1 MTPCAGPL
9 AAGHQT
15 SQHMAYLGGRR
26 TGRGRPRAQ
35 LIGWRFA
42 AGALPASERDVEIA
56 KRMFGGEGDITEYIV
71 RLGISVENTT
81 RAQADAIHRG
91 DLDSKAVPEADAAGG
106 GLQAKGEE
114 R

>member
-1 MTPCAGPL
+1 M
-9 AAGHQT
+9 
-15 SQHMAYLGGRR
+15 
-26 TGRGRPRAQ
+26 Q
-35 LIGWRFA
+35 LIGCRFA

-91 DLDSKAVPEADAAGG
+91 DLDRKAAPGTDAAGG
-106 GLQAKGEE
+106 GLQDKGEE